1 MNNVCRVNA
10 RQTGPGALQDE
21 IRRQKRRNALNRD
34 FHIGPGIAIQISL
47 ENPAGK
53 AELTGDAAKARI
65 ADESKGLVTRKPC
78 ICVNRGEINP
88 VPLCPAEGGDQ
99 VPTGPNH
106 AIGKRREAE

>member
-53 AELTGDAAKARI
+53 AELTGNAAKARI
-65 ADESKGLVTRKPC
+65 ADESKGLVTRKPR
-78 ICVNRGEINP
+78 I
-88 VPLCPAEGGDQ
+88 
-99 VPTGPNH
+99 
-106 AIGKRREAE
+106 